1 MQIQCRLAYH
11 LALLRNRSLGEEEE
25 EEEEEEE
32 GVGQVGD
39 GKRGG
44 GFPAVLHFRRHPFD
58 SSCPS
63 IFIPKSLGIPSRASG
78 EHPASIRRASGEHPA
93 SIPMD
98 IDPGAGTGFP
108 HDDDDDV
115 K

>member
-11 LALLRNRSLGEEEE
+11 LALLRNRSLGEEE

-78 EHPASIRRASGEHPA
+78 EHPASI
-93 SIPMD
+93 PMD

>member
-25 EEEEEEE
+25 EEEE
-32 GVGQVGD
+32 GVVVGQMGD

-44 GFPAVLHFRRHPFD
+44 GNSLRYCISGAILSIHPVHPF
-58 SSCPS
+58 SSPRVWES
-63 IFIPKSLGIPSRASG
+63 PP
-78 EHPASIRRASGEHPA
+78 EHPA